1 MFSKVK
7 VALFGGKLNGFHV
20 ISLTDHLEDSIK
32 GEDEG
37 KTLKSKI
44 TKFSFSKNPDLLMEL
59 PRVSELRIM
68 RWRSR
73 GGGRIILIMQILQTS
88 AIFSNTTPLENQN
101 YLKS

>member
-44 TKFSFSKNPDLLMEL
+44 TKFSFSKNPDLLMFSTD
-59 PRVSELRIM
+59 VIAQGKRIENYAVEKSG
-68 RWRSR
+68 W
-73 GGGRIILIMQILQTS
+73 GPNNLNYANTS
-88 AIFSNTTPLENQN
+88 NFGYFL
-101 YLKS
+101 